1 VIYLELFFKKPSS
14 EARESMCRAA
24 LELGIPPKIRADYVK
39 EAELLIKTITGHEY
53 AKIVNSGNSAIMA
66 AMSNF
71 NGPIILP
78 DQGGWNGFKKIAEI
92 LGLEVLYMPTNLGII
107 EIELLQ
113 DFIFEKRPEALFLT
127 SFAGYMAEQPV
138 EEIYQI
144 CEDHGVFL
152 VEDASGAVGDPSGNL
167 CCGKHAHILL
177 ASTGSPKIVN
187 VGSGGFITSND
198 SNIFKNNIY
207 LYKTLRASTVTCAG
221 LIEEI
226 QRAFKVFSRTISACE
241 FLKRELK
248 FVLHSKKRGINV
260 CLLTDHPKSM
270 ASELR
275 KSLKVHG
282 GGFITTCPRYDRIKI
297 PAVCLEI
304 KNLDIRCL
312 DVDNLTE
319 MANIVNNISAS
330 YNSQ

>member
-1 VIYLELFFKKPSS
+1 LELFFKKPSS

-24 LELGIPPKIRADYVK
+24 LELGIPKISMDYVK
-39 EAELLIKTITGHEY
+39 EAELLIKTITGHEHV
-53 AKIVNSGNSAIMA
+53 KIVNSGNSAVMA

-71 NGPIILP
+71 NGPLILP
-78 DQGGWNGFKKIAEI
+78 DQGGWTGFKKIAEI
-92 LGLEVLYMPTNLGII
+92 LGLEILYIPTNLGII
-107 EIELLQ
+107 DIELLQ
-113 DFIFEKRPEALFLT
+113 DFILEKRPEALFLT

-144 CEDHGVFL
+144 CDDHEVFL
-152 VEDASGAVGDPSGNL
+152 VEDASGAVGDPTGNL
-167 CCGKHAHILL
+167 CCGKHAHIII

-187 VGSGGFITSND
+187 VGSGGFITSNN
-198 SNIFKNNIY
+198 SKIFKNNIH

-221 LIEEI
+221 LLEEI
-226 QRAFKVFSRTISACE
+226 QRASQIFSRTISACD
-241 FLKRELK
+241 FLKKELK

-260 CLLTDHPKSM
+260 CLPTYHPKSM

-275 KSLKVHG
+275 KSLNVHG
-282 GGFITTCPRYDRIKI
+282 GGLITTCPRYDRINL

-304 KNLDIRCL
+304 KNLDTRCI
-312 DVDNLTE
+312 DIDNLTV
-319 MANIVNNISAS
+319 MANIVNKISSS

>member
-24 LELGIPPKIRADYVK
+24 LKLGIPRKSVDHVK
-39 EAELLIKTITGHEY
+39 EAENLIKTITGHEH
-53 AKIVNSGNSAIMA
+53 AKVVNSGNSAVMA

-71 NGPIILP
+71 NGPLILP
-78 DQGGWNGFKKIAEI
+78 DQGGWIGFKKIAEI

-107 EIELLQ
+107 DIELMQ
-113 DFIFEKRPEALFLT
+113 DFILEKRPEALFLT

-144 CEDHGVFL
+144 CEDRGVFL

-187 VGSGGFITSND
+187 VGSGGFISSND
-198 SNIFKNNIY
+198 SKIFKNNIY

-226 QRAFKVFSRTISACE
+226 QRAPQIFSRTISACD
-241 FLKRELK
+241 FLKRKLN

-260 CLLTDHPKSM
+260 CLPTDHPKSM
-270 ASELR
+270 ARELR
-275 KSLKVHG
+275 KSLNVNG
-282 GGFITTCPRYDRIKI
+282 GGLITTCPRYDRINL

-312 DVDNLTE
+312 DIDNLTE
-319 MANIVNNISAS
+319 MANIINKIISS
-330 YNSQ
+330 SNSQ

>member
-1 VIYLELFFKKPSS
+1 VIYLKLFFKKPSL

-24 LELGIPPKIRADYVK
+24 LELRKPEKIVSHVK
-39 EAELLIKTITGHEY
+39 EAESLLKTTTNHEH
-53 AKIVNSGNSAIMA
+53 AKVVNSGNSAIMA

-78 DQGGWNGFKKIAEI
+78 NQGGWIGFKKMAEF
-92 LGLEVLYMPTNLGII
+92 LGLEVLYTPTNLGII
-107 EIELLQ
+107 DIELLQ
-113 DFIFEKRPEALFLT
+113 DLVIKKRPEALFLT

-207 LYKTLRASTVTCAG
+207 LYKTLRASTVSCAG
-221 LIEEI
+221 MVEEI
-226 QRAFKVFSRTISACE
+226 KRAPQVFSRILSACD
-241 FLKRELK
+241 FLKKELK

-260 CLLTDHPKSM
+260 CLPTDHPKAM
-270 ASELR
+270 ARELK
-275 KSLKVHG
+275 KSLNVHG
-282 GGFITTCPRYDRIKI
+282 GAMITACPRYDRINL

-304 KNLDIRCL
+304 KNLDTRCL
-312 DVDNLTE
+312 NVDNLTE
-319 MANIVNNISAS
+319 MANIVNKIILS

>member
-1 VIYLELFFKKPSS
+1 MELLFKKPSL
-14 EARESMCRAA
+14 EARESMCKAA
-24 LELGIPPKIRADYVK
+24 LELRYPPDKSVDHLK
-39 EAELLIKTITGHEY
+39 EAENLLKTTTNHEHVRV
-53 AKIVNSGNSAIMA
+53 VNSGNSAILA

-78 DQGGWNGFKKIAEI
+78 NQGGWIGFKKIAEI
-92 LGLEVLYMPTNLGII
+92 LGLKVLYMPTNLGII
-107 EIELLQ
+107 DIELLQ
-113 DFIFEKRPEALFLT
+113 DFIIEKRPEALFLT

-138 EEIYQI
+138 KEIYQI

-198 SNIFKNNIY
+198 SKIFNNNIY
-207 LYKTLRASTVTCAG
+207 LYKTLRASTVTLAG
-221 LIEEI
+221 MVEEI
-226 QRAFKVFSRTISACE
+226 RRAPQVFSRTLSACD
-241 FLKRELK
+241 FLKKELK

-260 CLLTDHPKSM
+260 CLPTDHAKSM
-270 ASELR
+270 ARELR
-275 KSLKVHG
+275 KSLNVYG
-282 GGFITTCPRYDRIKI
+282 GAMITTCPRYDRINL

-304 KNLDIRCL
+304 KNLDTRCL
-312 DVDNLTE
+312 NVDNLTE
-319 MANIVNNISAS
+319 MANIINKIILS
-330 YNSQ
+330 YKSQ